1 MQPVGLMQR
10 LYGTIIAIST
20 GSQLKVV
27 STMSVGVDHVDIPA
41 CTARGVKVGYTPNV
55 LTDATVWYQSMCTA
69 LCDCVSLIAG
79 GLYARAA
86 AGHHP
91 PHAGRHGCCQIV
103 RSHTLCGLTHCVVRG
118 AWGKWSPNWQLG
130 VDIHGATA
138 GIIGFGRIGRF
149 GDVYI
154 LYT

>member
-1 MQPVGLMQR
+1 MAAVKSYDRTP
-10 LYGTIIAIST
+10 S
-20 GSQLKVV
+20 VV
-27 STMSVGVDHVDIPA
+27 
-41 CTARGVKVGYTPNV
+41 
-55 LTDATVWYQSMCTA
+55 
-69 LCDCVSLIAG
+69 
-79 GLYARAA
+79 
-86 AGHHP
+86 
-91 PHAGRHGCCQIV
+91 
-103 RSHTLCGLTHCVVRG
+103 LTHCVVRG